1 MIAKTFKG
9 GKTSTGARATIEYLL
24 NDRVSQ
30 GTSKLL
36 FGDTDITLKLI
47 SQAEKKQKWSWS
59 SGVLSFEE
67 LIKDRDTLDNIIND
81 FEKTFFAGLEKEQYN
96 ILWVLHED
104 KGRTE
109 LHYIAPRIE
118 LRTGLSYNPYFVKRD
133 FIKKDLFQE
142 YINLKYNFSSFRD
155 SREIVPRPPKW
166 RETAK
171 KKDIRKEFD
180 NALIPLIE
188 SGIISSRQELIYQL
202 EEWGFELNRTGKD
215 YISVVDENGKKHRLK
230 GLIYG
235 ESFTSWGEVE
245 KKIERERVA
254 TSNGTSKDFEKIRT
268 ELNRIIEQQAH
279 TNRERYSKKM
289 GSGDIE
295 NIKNSSRTLQKNNRN
310 RTERTER
317 RVKKDTKNDT
327 NSFPYC
333 HYRWFDNKLVV
344 GNTLRNK
351 TDNRFGERNSDIS
364 RWNAVFTNQQN
375 TKLENFKGQIDD
387 TAGAEALRRIRAIRK
402 SKERGVREFE
412 KTFDETRTGTIRDC
426 IATTETR
433 ASKRSEYRKFGKWLG
448 GKFEEIREPIR
459 KRLGKKVM
467 NELEKFKVYIN
478 LAEFATIFG
487 YVRDRK
493 KSSKNAPVMRHS
505 NGDKIVI
512 SKAKDGH
519 YIYFNPNN
527 RDDSG
532 TIIDFIQNRT
542 KYNLGQVRKKLR
554 EWLRNPRPRPKEN
567 IDIKVSDNNSMKI
580 VNSWNSLQEFHID
593 SQEHMGIKSEIIN
606 RFIQGGRVKT
616 DRNGNLYFMLSDTN
630 GICGFEK
637 RTVDRKKYIEE
648 GSKKGLFTFGNLE
661 DAKNIIIFE
670 SPMDLM
676 AYLELG
682 KDVSPEKS
690 FYVCTMGSLGAV
702 GKESLR
708 AIRDYIQSPKVAY
721 KSIIVGF
728 DNDEGGRK
736 IYNDVQ
742 KIFYDNSIFW
752 DKPRDGKDWKEVL
765 EKSKEIK
772 TVSQNV
778 EIVYRNDDDV
788 SRDIKPTPTPFGR

>member
-118 LRTGLSYNPYFVKRD
+118 LTTGLSYNPYFVKRD
-133 FIKKDLFQE
+133 FTKKDLFQE

-268 ELNRIIEQQAH
+268 ELNRIIGQQAH
-279 TNRERYSKKM
+279 SNRERYSKKM

-310 RTERTER
+310 RTEKTET
-317 RVKKDTKNDT
+317 RVKKDTKNDN
-327 NSFPYC
+327 NSLPYC

-412 KTFDETRTGTIRDC
+412 KTFDETRAGTIRDC

-433 ASKRSEYRKFGKWLG
+433 GAKRSEYRKFGKWLG
-448 GKFEEIREPIR
+448 GKLEEIREPIR

-512 SKAKDGH
+512 SKARDGH

-554 EWLRNPRPRPKEN
+554 EWLRNPRPKEN

-593 SQEHMGIKSEIIN
+593 TQEHMGIKSEIIN

-702 GKESLR
+702 GKESLK

-742 KIFYDNSIFW
+742 KIFSSYNDSIFW

-772 TVSQNV
+772 IVSQNV

-788 SRDIKPTPTPFGR
+788 SRDIRPTPTPFGR

>member
-268 ELNRIIEQQAH
+268 ELNRIIGQQAH
-279 TNRERYSKKM
+279 SNRERYSKKM

>member
-118 LRTGLSYNPYFVKRD
+118 LTTGLSYNPYFVKRD
-133 FIKKDLFQE
+133 FTKKDLFQE
-142 YINLKYNFSSFRD
+142 YINLKYNFSSFRN

-215 YISVVDENGKKHRLK
+215 YISVVDENGRKHRLK

-235 ESFTSWGEVE
+235 ESFTSWGEIE

-268 ELNRIIEQQAH
+268 ELNRIIGQQAH
-279 TNRERYSKKM
+279 SNRERYSKKM

-295 NIKNSSRTLQKNNRN
+295 NIKNNSRTLQKNNSN
-310 RTERTER
+310 RTER
-317 RVKKDTKNDT
+317 RVKKDTKNDN
-327 NSFPYC
+327 NSLPYC

-344 GNTLRNK
+344 GNTIFRNK

-387 TAGAEALRRIRAIRK
+387 TAGAETLRRIRAIRK

-412 KTFDETRTGTIRDC
+412 KTFDETRAGTIRDC

-493 KSSKNAPVMRHS
+493 KSSKNAPVMRHNS

-554 EWLRNPRPRPKEN
+554 EWLRNPRPKEN

-593 SQEHMGIKSEIIN
+593 TQEHMGIKSEIIN